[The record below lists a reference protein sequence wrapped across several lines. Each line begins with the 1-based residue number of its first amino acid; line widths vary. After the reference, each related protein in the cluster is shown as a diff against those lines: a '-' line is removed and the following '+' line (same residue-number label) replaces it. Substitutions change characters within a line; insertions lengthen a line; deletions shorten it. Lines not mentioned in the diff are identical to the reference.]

1 MVADHQVKHM
11 LKAANLR
18 KATGP
23 DGVPGLVLK
32 DCMDQLAE
40 VFTRIFN
47 QSLPQAAVPL
57 LEALYNCSSPREQY
71 Q

>member
-1 MVADHQVKHM
+1 MVADHQVKDM

-18 KATGP
+18 KVTGP
-23 DGVPGLVLK
+23 DGIPGLVLE

-47 QSLPQAAVPL
+47 QSLPQATVPL
-57 LEALYNCSSPREQY
+57 LEALHNCPGPREQY